1 MPTITSNSFNVN
13 VSNNPHSAQTTY
25 VDVATLLSKQYGK
38 TIRQGNNFKITGI
51 SIAMIPKNT
60 TNNFDT
66 GMAISAKIGYCPT
79 TKHTRKGWNEVN
91 RMWKQQK
98 KLRAGI
104 GSAVKFDE
112 MEFKYDS
119 SHSYARV
126 STLYQSGLGDADAD
140 SLCLF
145 GISSEGSNQLALQD
159 FYNSRHPVATT
170 SKYSYNN
177 AEIKDRKYDSFFP
190 SAQYVYASSVLS
202 AAVAEAGEYPSAY
215 LSAAQAQNPL
225 TEFADPLN
233 VMCGLL
239 KVQCY
244 VITDDTATQIE
255 DEAYMQVSIHV
266 KSWKSLM
273 YKPRST
279 RRRKSGGRMYRRTN
293 SRGGRRYSRRYSRGR
308 RR

>member
-1 MPTITSNSFNVN
+1 MPTVTSNSFTVN
-13 VSNNPHSAQTTY
+13 VSNNPHTAQTTY
-25 VDVATLLSKQYGK
+25 VDIASLLSKQYGK
-38 TIRQGNNFKITGI
+38 TIRQGNSFKVTGI
-51 SIAMIPKNT
+51 SVAMIPKSTINH
-60 TNNFDT
+60 FDT

-91 RMWKQQK
+91 KMWKQQK

-112 MEFKYDS
+112 MEFKFDS
-119 SHSYARV
+119 SHSYART

-140 SLCLF
+140 SLALF
-145 GISSEGSNQLALQD
+145 GLSSESSNMLALQD

-177 AEIKDRKYDSFFP
+177 AEIKDRKYDAFFP
-190 SAQYVYASSVLS
+190 SQQYVYASSVLS

-244 VITDDTATQIE
+244 VITDDTATQVE

-266 KSWKSLM
+266 KSWKSLT
-273 YKPRST
+273 YSRPSRG
-279 RRRKSGGRMYRRTN
+279 RKSRGRMYTSRR